1 VAGDAAFLGL
11 GAVRNHRSLVGS
23 AGWNFA
29 AANESYI
36 GNTPWM
42 DVTTQNG
49 VTVTKVA
56 SGVGDDG
63 LPFVDYTVAGEALAN
78 GVIQLYLSSM
88 SRTSFTAGQTW
99 TVSILAQI
107 IAGTVPTATGT
118 GVRLEINGE
127 ATTGVFLQN
136 ISSVSYR
143 PTTETV
149 VAHTGTLTT
158 AGIQQT
164 RCGVALRTDAGV
176 SVNYT
181 IRIKALQFELG
192 TARTNG
198 RLRELSPAEVHSVIA
213 DGGMLPLG
221 ALGITGSLAATGW
234 QRLPSG
240 LIFQWGR
247 TASTGSSVAIT
258 FPVAFPNTCF
268 QGFATPHQSAAF
280 AGTGVLGAYFQATSA
295 AGATITNDQSGSV
308 SATPV
313 QWLAIG
319 N

>member
-1 VAGDAAFLGL
+1 
-11 GAVRNHRSLVGS
+11 
-23 AGWNFA
+23 
-29 AANESYI
+29 
-36 GNTPWM
+36 M
-42 DVTTQNG
+42 
-49 VTVTKVA
+49 TKIA

-63 LPFVDYTVAGEALAN
+63 LPFVDYTAAGEASAS

-88 SRTSFTAGQTW
+88 SRAAFAAGQTW

-127 ATTGVFLQN
+127 TTAGIFLQN
-136 ISSVSYR
+136 ISSVSHR

-149 VAHTGTLTT
+149 VSHTATLTA

-198 RLRELSPAEVHSVIA
+198 RLRELSPADVHSVIA
-213 DGGMLPLG
+213 DGGVLPLG
-221 ALGITGSLAATGW
+221 ALGLTGALAAAGW

-258 FPVAFPNTCF
+258 FPIAFPNACF
-268 QGFATPHQSAAF
+268 QGFATPFYNTSF

-308 SATPV
+308 SATAV